1 MSRNSLTIID
11 PDYVDFEVLYRIQTL
26 YSIKRHQGNRVSLD
40 GPVEDLVVDGED
52 QYFDLSL
59 SDRLIGLSSIEIQ
72 HPISSGHT
80 ISSGHIRVKFYF
92 DLESMTKADR
102 YSKVLTVETM
112 SDLLEC
118 VPDFEHRRNLIRRIL

>member
-72 HPISSGHT
+72 HPISSGH
-80 ISSGHIRVKFYF
+80 IRVKFYF